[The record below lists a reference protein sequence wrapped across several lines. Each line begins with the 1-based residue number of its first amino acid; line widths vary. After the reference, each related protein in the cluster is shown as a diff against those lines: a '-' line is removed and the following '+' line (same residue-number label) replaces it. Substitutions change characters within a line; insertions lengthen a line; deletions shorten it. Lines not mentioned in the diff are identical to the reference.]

1 MDTELSEGVGHH
13 RKDIGSQYRDD
24 EGKEI
29 MQTECPYPD
38 GCPRLDNQKPEVVL
52 AKVKYL
58 EARVDELEASCR
70 LGASV
75 LKMKDEEITSLKEE
89 IRILKT
95 EEKEEREKIYKPTKR
110 EKKGAGKP
118 GAPLGHPGKSR
129 EKPREPDK
137 TVDVHLKCCP
147 HCKSRI
153 KPICGSGSF
162 SDHIQEDIRIFI
174 ETTLFRHHK
183 YWCSKC
189 GKVVQGIGEGEIPRS
204 YFGPNV
210 YSLAGLFHYD
220 IGVPYDKISRIYN
233 DIFGLPL
240 TTGALIG
247 MDKRVAGMGM
257 PLYTDLEK
265 RVQNSSVS
273 YLDETGWPINGEA
286 NWLWHAGNK
295 EVGSLYKIDKHRN
308 HQVAEGILGKDYQGV
323 MVTDCFSAYNLVKT
337 GAKQKCLAH
346 LFRDLDKLTTLY
358 PNDLEVIAFCVNLDN
373 IFHEGLDLCHGYKK
387 GKHTLD
393 DLRQGKEDIEKKIDA
408 LTRVKLINKKAETL
422 RKRLIRHKD
431 EIFTF
436 LAYPDLVDPTN
447 NFSERQ
453 LRPSVI
459 SRKLSFGNKTKEGAD
474 RHAIM
479 MSLIQT
485 AKLQKKEPKDLLLS
499 LILNSS
505 QTSPVRNVVSNGT
518 RAPT

>member
-1 MDTELSEGVGHH
+1 MPT
-13 RKDIGSQYRDD
+13 
-24 EGKEI
+24 
-29 MQTECPYPD
+29 TECPYPD
-38 GCPRLDNQKPEVVL
+38 GCPLLGNQRPEVVL
-52 AKVKYL
+52 AKVNYL
-58 EARVDELEASCR
+58 ETRVDELEASCQ
-70 LGASV
+70 LGARV
-75 LKMKDEEITSLKEE
+75 LMMKNEEIASLKEE

-95 EEKEEREKIYKPTKR
+95 KDTQEREKLYKPAKR

-129 EKPREPDK
+129 EKPKEPDK
-137 TVDVHLKCCP
+137 TVNVHLKRCP
-147 HCKSRI
+147 HCQGTV
-153 KPICGSGSF
+153 KPICGAGPF
-162 SDHIQEDIRIFI
+162 SDHIQEDIRIII

-183 YWCSKC
+183 YWCSNC
-189 GKVVQGIGEGEIPRS
+189 NTIVQGIGKGEIPRS

-220 IGVPYDKISRIYN
+220 IGIPYEKIERIYT

-247 MDKRVAGMGM
+247 MDKRVAGKGM
-257 PLYTDLEK
+257 PLYTELEERIK
-265 RVQNSSVS
+265 KSSVS
-273 YLDETGWPINGEA
+273 YLDDTGWPVNGEQYC
-286 NWLWHAGNK
+286 LHHAGNK
-295 EVGSLYKIDKHRN
+295 EASLYVVDKHRN
-308 HQVAEGILGKDYQGV
+308 HQVAEGILGKNYQGV
-323 MVTDCFSAYNLVKT
+323 MVTDCYSAYNLVKA

-346 LFRDLDKLTTLY
+346 ILRDLDELNILY
-358 PNDLEVIAFCVNLDN
+358 PNDPEVIAFGVNSDN
-373 IFHEGLDLCHGYKK
+373 ILHEGLNLRNGYKE
-387 GKHTLD
+387 GKYTLN
-393 DLRQGKEDIEKKIDA
+393 DLRQGKEDLEKRIDA
-408 LTRVKLINKKAETL
+408 LTRVKMINKKADVL
-422 RKRLIRHKD
+422 RKRLLRYKD

-436 LAYPDLVDPTN
+436 LAYPDIVDPTN

-474 RHAIM
+474 RHAVM

-505 QTSPVRNVVSNGT
+505 QI
-518 RAPT
+518 RAPTQ